1 MLCYLIAWV
10 SGIRRSL
17 CIGSTDTGGG
27 GSSLACG
34 GSDLTLVLNSC
45 ASHLGSLQPNPLVS
59 EEIRSEDLRR
69 LYEVLGNPIIP
80 HCALSASGL
89 EYKLRVLSPQA
100 SISFSLRRL
109 HTYTQLR

>member
-1 MLCYLIAWV
+1 MLVVGLWWLRSYVGFLI
-10 SGIRRSL
+10 R
-17 CIGSTDTGGG
+17 
-27 GSSLACG
+27 
-34 GSDLTLVLNSC
+34 VLRTRKS
-45 ASHLGSLQPNPLVS
+45 AG
-59 EEIRSEDLRR
+59 SEDLRR